1 MKADVQYNDFIGTS
15 AADISDYL
23 GTKYNDDIE
32 SFGKF
37 FKIDEQRF
45 KVIGISIYGVQ
56 DSHISLYCIDKSKNA
71 EFKEHIVKMSVSVA
85 EEDQKEILEILFK
98 RLHIVLHSRFDEK
111 FHNLDYDEEV
121 RYSDFHESS
130 NELTEE

>member
-1 MKADVQYNDFIGTS
+1 MKADVQYNDFIGSS

-37 FKIDEQRF
+37 FKIDEERF

-56 DSHISLYCIDKSKNA
+56 DPYISLYCIDKNRTT
-71 EFKEHIVKMSVSVA
+71 EFKEHIVKISVHIE
-85 EEDQKEILEILFK
+85 EEDQKDILEILFK

-111 FHNLDYDEEV
+111 FPNLDYDEEA
-121 RYSDFHESS
+121 RYSDFHD
-130 NELTEE
+130 TQEE